1 MKVQFVG
8 KNINIRDNFKDET
21 QKKINRL
28 DKYFVEEPNTTVTM
42 STEGSEKRVEITI
55 RVMGSGTILRAD
67 QTSYDMLQS
76 VDRCIDSLVS
86 QVRKNK
92 TKLRKKHQGG
102 GESIRFE
109 QIEDLPEEEKEGD
122 LPDISRIKHLDLAPM
137 SAEEACLQMELLN
150 HDFFLFVDA
159 ETNEV
164 NLVYKRKAGDYG
176 LLIPNR

>member
-1 MKVQFVG
+1 MKVKFVG
-8 KNINIRDNFKDET
+8 KNINIRDNFKEET

-28 DKYFVEEPNTTVTM
+28 DKYFVQEPDTTVTM
-42 STEGSEKRVEITI
+42 SVEGSEKRVEITI
-55 RVMGSGTILRAD
+55 RVVGSSTILRAD

-92 TKLRKKHQGG
+92 TKLRKKHQGN
-102 GESIRFE
+102 ESIRFE
-109 QIEDLPEEEKEGD
+109 QIEDLPEDEKD
-122 LPDISRIKHLDLAPM
+122 NALPEISRVKHLDLAPM

-150 HDFFLFVDA
+150 HNFFLFVDA

-164 NLVYKRKAGDYG
+164 NLVYKRKVGDYG
-176 LLIPNR
+176 LLIPEK